1 MNYTISGSPHVH
13 STENTRKIM
22 YRVIIALIPAFL
34 VAVYYFGWNALKL
47 TVVSVATCV
56 LVEWLIQKFLIKGPL
71 TINDGSAILT
81 GILLAFNVPAS
92 LPVWMM
98 IVGCIIA
105 IGIGKMAFGGL
116 GKNPFNPALVGRVF
130 MLISFP
136 AAMTTWPSAKPL
148 FPIGHVTDAI
158 TGPTPLGLLKENV
171 KELGVNGVMNIDQL
185 KSIEQLHLD
194 QDSHFVP
201 FLDQVFGYHGGSFGE
216 VCAIALLIGAIFLIC
231 TKVIDIATP
240 LSILLTVFIFTG
252 ICHLVDPSHFI
263 APWYH
268 LVYGGLILG
277 AFFMATDMVTSP
289 MTIRGKILFGF
300 GIGVITVVIRLWG
313 AYPEGVSFA
322 ILIMNAFTPLINKAF
337 KPKVFGTVKPVKK

>member
-1 MNYTISGSPHVH
+1 MNKYTISGSPHVH

-22 YRVIIALIPAFL
+22 YRVLLALLPALL
-34 VAVYYFGWNALKL
+34 VAIYYFGWDAIKL
-47 TVVSVATCV
+47 TIVSVGTCI

-71 TINDGSAILT
+71 TINDGSAALT
-81 GILLAFNVPAS
+81 GLLLAFNVPAN
-92 LPVWMM
+92 LPIWMA
-98 IVGCIIA
+98 IVGSIVA

-130 MLISFP
+130 MLVSFP
-136 AAMTTWPSAKPL
+136 TAMTTWPPVHPL
-148 FPIGHVTDAI
+148 FGGKVVPDAVIGA
-158 TGPTPLGLLKENV
+158 TPLGILKEQGV
-171 KELGVNGVMNIDQL
+171 QKLEELHQMQ
-185 KSIEQLHLD
+185 
-194 QDSHFVP
+194 
-201 FLDQVFGYHGGSFGE
+201 FLDMVLGNRGGAFGE
-216 VCAIALLIGAIFLIC
+216 ICAIALLLGAIYLIAR
-231 TKVIDIATP
+231 KVIDIATP

-252 ICHLVDPSHFI
+252 ICYLVDPTQYI

-337 KPKVFGTVKPVKK
+337 KPKVFGVIKPSKN